1 MKCTI
6 MDDFW
11 ESMVHTMSGQ
21 LEILQKKFHPIFKRY
36 KVQKAIVFGSFAR
49 GEPSAH
55 SDLDLIL
62 IQSTDK
68 RFFDRYEGIQI
79 DLVKAAGKYPIDLL
93 IYTPEELEAI
103 SHRYFIARALREGKV
118 IYESE

>member
-1 MKCTI
+1 

-62 IQSTDK
+62 IQNTDK

-93 IYTPEELEAI
+93 IHTPEELEAI
-103 SHRYFIARALREGKV
+103 SHRHFIARALREGKV